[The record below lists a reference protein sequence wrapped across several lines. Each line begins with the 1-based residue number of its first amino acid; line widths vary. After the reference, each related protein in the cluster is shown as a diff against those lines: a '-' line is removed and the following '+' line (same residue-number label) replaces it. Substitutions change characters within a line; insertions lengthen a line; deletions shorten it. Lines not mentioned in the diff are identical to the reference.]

1 MKVFS
6 FARPAFRASL
16 ALAAL
21 AAAACTSPSGADT
34 ELRPAIIEFTQ
45 GDPVRVEVPATAAA
59 GTPFE
64 VRVTSYGGGCISQGP
79 TEVSV
84 SGSTALVEPFQVAPA
99 EDEDVVC
106 TQELRIFVNTASVT
120 FAAPG
125 AAKVVVRGYSSISR
139 RVIDV
144 ERTVQV
150 Q

>member
-1 MKVFS
+1 MKVPS
-6 FARPAFRASL
+6 FVRPAFRASL

-21 AAAACTSPSGADT
+21 VAAACPSASGADK
-34 ELRPAIIEFTQ
+34 ELRPAIIEFTDA
-45 GDPVRVEVPATAAA
+45 DPVRVVVPATAAA

-64 VRVTSYGGGCISQGP
+64 VRVTTYGGGCISQGP

-84 SGSTALVEPFQVAPA
+84 SGSTALVEPLQVGPA
-99 EDEDVVC
+99 EDDVVC
-106 TQELRIFVNTASVT
+106 TQELRVFVNTASVA

-139 RVIDV
+139 RIITV